1 MKRERAMRKAAE
13 RGDQDKSTEGTY
25 IDPYAGSSPSVKE
38 ELKQWLSPAAQRK
51 RLMGRIPTQMLGWFS
66 SLDHLQLIHFHY
78 IFNIILFT
86 SWELLY
92 QLKIDISCLS
102 V

>member
-25 IDPYAGSSPSVKE
+25 IDPYAGSSPSVND

-51 RLMGRIPTQMLGWFS
+51 RLMGRIPKRLDARLVLLARS
-66 SLDHLQLIHFHY
+66 SSTHPSSSTHLFP
-78 IFNIILFT
+78 
-86 SWELLY
+86 
-92 QLKIDISCLS
+92 
-102 V
+102 